1 MYYFIENRQSLL
13 KTLDQLTNMEVTRE
27 ELLEQDICE
36 VDTTTPT
43 PSPQKSKAMK
53 VTKTMGEKS
62 TTKTAK
68 STPKT
73 AKSTPKTAKS
83 TPKTAKMTPK
93 IAKGT
98 PKTAKIE
105 AAKERARQLF
115 QHKLYPSPTV
125 AETSSSA
132 DLVVQ
137 LQKELA
143 ALKNKLESN
152 QAEAGRYN

>member
-62 TTKTAK
+62 TT
-68 STPKT
+68 KT

>member
-1 MYYFIENRQSLL
+1 
-13 KTLDQLTNMEVTRE
+13 MEVTRE

-62 TTKTAK
+62 TT
-68 STPKT
+68 KT

>member
-1 MYYFIENRQSLL
+1 
-13 KTLDQLTNMEVTRE
+13 MEVIRE
-27 ELLEQDICE
+27 ELLEQDISE

-62 TTKTAK
+62 TT
-68 STPKT
+68 
-73 AKSTPKTAKS
+73 KTAKS

-115 QHKLYPSPTV
+115 QHKLYPSPSFSIRLCVPTLLSSDS
-125 AETSSSA
+125 EECPTSM
-132 DLVVQ
+132 L
-137 LQKELA
+137 
-143 ALKNKLESN
+143 
-152 QAEAGRYN
+152 